1 VIAIA
6 GEDKVTWLIILSQVV
21 LSFQLP
27 FAVIPLVQFT
37 SNRSRMGEFTNSR
50 VTTAIAWAVAAAILF
65 LNAELVYLTLRAA

>member
-1 VIAIA
+1 
-6 GEDKVTWLIILSQVV
+6 
-21 LSFQLP
+21 
-27 FAVIPLVQFT
+27 VQFT